1 MPEGPS
7 VRRWGDTARQFIH
20 KRIKVVRGVS
30 KVMERER
37 WRGACINAVVVY
49 GKQLFLHLLQNSPSG
64 NDTSGNSEPDTS
76 ARKKTM
82 KACDLKEENIDDRDD
97 SIWYRYH
104 FLMWGSLRANEYKEP
119 SKRSKRA
126 KKSEA
131 PKAPNPMVE
140 FYFEDKTFL
149 VFYGGSIRIVDGPC
163 EDEGTDV
170 LSETFDFEKAA
181 TALLKP
187 IPICYTI
194 MDQMH
199 FAGAGNIVKNEVL
212 YACRMHP
219 LELGSNL
226 TRSEA
231 VQLAEEVVRF
241 TKDWL
246 KWEEELP
253 EYQKFGSWL
262 KMYWKFKCPDGHK
275 TMRGFFGDELKRMTM
290 WCPECQGLRVE
301 SDISK
306 AELANIGKIKKTTNV
321 KRENKDESDDDGDVK
336 RPKKMK
342 SVKAPGKRKAV
353 VKMSGKKNLRLNY
366 EDDEDFDQVPLT
378 SCTSKSRKV
387 SVSKGQKKK
396 RSPPTRTKPR
406 EREFVEPL
414 SECKVSEGASKKQSR
429 KRTHSE
435 MTRTEQNKK
444 DKVLCTK
451 VKQECRPDDADD
463 VDVKNKRC
471 KGISLK
477 ARVKVEN
484 QGIESDKSARA
495 KTPQR
500 RSARLSKIKLEV

>member
-1 MPEGPS
+1 
-7 VRRWGDTARQFIH
+7 
-20 KRIKVVRGVS
+20 
-30 KVMERER
+30 MERER
-37 WRGACINAVVVY
+37 WRGACINTVVVY

-64 NDTSGNSEPDTS
+64 NDTRGDSESDTS

-82 KACDLKEENIDDRDD
+82 KASDLKEENIDGRED

-140 FYFEDKTFL
+140 FHFEDKTFL

-170 LSETFDFEKAA
+170 LSETFDVEKAA

-187 IPICYTI
+187 IPICYAI
-194 MDQMH
+194 MDQTH

-226 TRSEA
+226 TRHEA
-231 VQLAEEVVRF
+231 VRLAEEVVRF

-275 TMRGFFGDELKRMTM
+275 TRRGFFGDELKRMTM

-301 SDISK
+301 SDVSNT
-306 AELANIGKIKKTTNV
+306 ELENIGKIKKTTNV
-321 KRENKDESDDDGDVK
+321 KRENKDESDDDDDAK

-342 SVKAPGKRKAV
+342 SKKAPGKRKAV
-353 VKMSGKKNLRLNY
+353 VKKSVKENLGMKY
-366 EDDEDFDQVPLT
+366 EDDDDFDQEPLT
-378 SCTSKSRKV
+378 SSTSKSRQV
-387 SVSKGQKKK
+387 SVSKGRNKS
-396 RSPPTRTKPR
+396 RSPPPRTRKG
-406 EREFVEPL
+406 EREFVDTL
-414 SECKVSEGASKKQSR
+414 SESKASQGASKNQSR

-444 DKVLCTK
+444 DKILCTK
-451 VKQECRPDDADD
+451 VKQECRPDDAVD
-463 VDVKNKRC
+463 VDVKKKRC
-471 KGISLK
+471 KEISLK
-477 ARVKVEN
+477 VRVKVEN
-484 QGIESDKSARA
+484 QGIESDKSTKA
-495 KTPQR
+495 KIPLKR
-500 RSARLSKIKLEV
+500 RSARLSKI